1 MKDLGVVREEHEAD
15 LKDRFPHD
23 RVVFFSDAVFAI
35 AITLL
40 AIELKLPDHEMIQR
54 LGAAVA
60 SREATSHFFAYFI
73 SFLVTGLFWIGH
85 MQTWRHV
92 RQVNGALVWMTLLQL
107 MFVAL
112 MPLATSEY
120 SASFSA
126 QSPGR
131 LAFYAFVLAA
141 ISLFA
146 LITRMMVIRRE
157 RLHERIGEL
166 ATRWLFWRGVVPL
179 VLFSLAI
186 PAAYVI
192 PVGRGG
198 LLFALVFPCLVATR
212 RWVRRGASVAPEA
225 SS

>member
-1 MKDLGVVREEHEAD
+1 MKDLGVVKEEHEAD

-40 AIELKLPDHEMIQR
+40 AIELKLPDHEMIER

-60 SREATSHFFAYFI
+60 SQEVTSHFFAYFI

-92 RQVNGALVWMTLLQL
+92 RHVSGALVWMTLLQL

-112 MPLATSEY
+112 MPLATREY
-120 SASFSA
+120 SASFSV

-146 LITRMMVIRRE
+146 LVTRMMVIRRE
-157 RLHERIGEL
+157 RLHERIGVL
-166 ATRWLFWRGVVPL
+166 ATRWLFWRGMVPL

-198 LLFALVFPCLVATR
+198 LLFALVFPCLVVTR
-212 RWVRRGASVAPEA
+212 RWVRRTAPVVPEA
-225 SS
+225 S

>member
-1 MKDLGVVREEHEAD
+1 MKDLGVVKDEHEAD

-40 AIELKLPDHEMIQR
+40 AIELKLPDREMIER
-54 LGAAVA
+54 LGELGA
-60 SREATSHFFAYFI
+60 SHETSSHFFAYFI

-92 RQVNGALVWMTLLQL
+92 RRVGGGLVWMTLMQL

-112 MPLATSEY
+112 MPLATREY
-120 SASFSA
+120 SAFFSS

-146 LITRMMVIRRE
+146 VISRQMVIRQE
-157 RLHERIGEL
+157 RLHERIGVL
-166 ATRWLFWRGVVPL
+166 ATRWLFWRGMVPL

-186 PAAYVI
+186 PAAYLW
-192 PVGRGG
+192 PTGRGG
-198 LLFALVFPCLVATR
+198 LLFVLVFPCLVLTR
-212 RWVRRGASVAPEA
+212 RWLQRSAPSTASET
-225 SS
+225 S

>member
-40 AIELKLPDHEMIQR
+40 AIELKLPDREMIEH
-54 LGAAVA
+54 LGAVAA
-60 SREATSHFFAYFI
+60 SREVTSHLFAYFI
-73 SFLVTGLFWIGH
+73 SFMVTGLFWIGH

-92 RQVNGALVWMTLLQL
+92 RRVGPGLVWMTLLQL

-112 MPLATSEY
+112 MPLATREY
-120 SASFSA
+120 SSFSSS
-126 QSPGR
+126 QNPGR

-146 LITRMMVIRRE
+146 LITRQMVIRQE
-157 RLHERIGEL
+157 RLHERIGVV
-166 ATRWLFWRGVVPL
+166 ATRWLFWRGIVPL

-186 PAAYVI
+186 PAAYVL
-192 PVGRGG
+192 PMDRGG
-198 LLFALVFPCLVATR
+198 LLFVLVFPCLVVTR
-212 RWVRRGASVAPEA
+212 RWLQRSVPDAA
-225 SS
+225 